1 MVFEVGGGPGG
12 LSGGG
17 FRFLGVGGWSLSW
30 DLGIVEVGGC
40 TGGLNV
46 GDFRFLKG

>member
-1 MVFEVGGGPGG
+1 MVET
-12 LSGGG
+12 SGFSGWVD
-17 FRFLGVGGWSLSW
+17 GVLSW